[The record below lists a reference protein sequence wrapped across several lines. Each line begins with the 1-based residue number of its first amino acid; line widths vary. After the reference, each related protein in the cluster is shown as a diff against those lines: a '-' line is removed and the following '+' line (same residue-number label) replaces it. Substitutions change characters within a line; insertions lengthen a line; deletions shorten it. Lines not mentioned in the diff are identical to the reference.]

1 MKKIITICAFAACLT
16 GCDDLFEPAIENNLG
31 LEYMYENSQYAEG
44 ILANAYTRIPC
55 AGYSFNDVA
64 TDDAVSNDA
73 ENSWRKIASGMWTAN
88 NNPADRWT
96 SCRSAIQYINLF
108 LANADKV
115 KWAKDEVVAQMFCDR
130 EKAEAYG
137 LRAMYMYYLLEAH
150 AGYTEDGVLM
160 GVPILT
166 EPEAAGSN
174 FNVPRSTFVD
184 CMKALKED
192 ARLALEGL
200 PWEYGDAAEM
210 QRLSAKYAG
219 ADQGKVTRVF
229 GANFIGRM
237 SGKVVEAF
245 VAKADLLAASP
256 AYSDQSG
263 VDWKTAAASA
273 AKVLNHIGGVDGM
286 DPTGWTWYCNVD
298 DIEKLSPTE
307 SPAEILWRGERAK
320 SLSLEEDN
328 FPPTLYGNGRINPTQ
343 NLVDAFPMLNGYPV
357 SHLSGEYDENLPY
370 ANRDPRLEQTI
381 LHHGSIWGDAKQDE
395 EREVDVTYG
404 SGKDYHELHGG
415 TLTGYYT
422 KKFLNNMSFKSPTTY
437 THACP
442 IFRYAEVLLNAAEAI
457 NEAEGP
463 DNAYQY
469 VNEVRARVGMPPYS
483 GMSQS
488 QLRER
493 IRNERRIELCFEDH
507 RFFDERR
514 WKLFESKSAA
524 SEKNLPYYQQVYN
537 LYGVAVTPGQST
549 VFNYGPAEMHQSRA
563 FNSPKN
569 YYFPIPD
576 AEIKRLPNLGQNPGW
591 EMQ

>member
-130 EKAEAYG
+130 EKAEVYG

-219 ADQGKVTRVF
+219 ADQSKVTRVF

-263 VDWKTAAASA
+263 IDWKTAAASA

-286 DPTGWTWYCNVD
+286 DPTGWTWYCNAD
-298 DIEKLSPTE
+298 DIENLSPTE

-357 SHLSGEYDENLPY
+357 SHQSGEYDENLPY
-370 ANRDPRLEQTI
+370 ANRDPRLEAYI
-381 LHHGSIWGDAKQDE
+381 LYNGGKAGNTNKEIFTAADGTTNDALNKVVG
-395 EREVDVTYG
+395 RSTR
-404 SGKDYHELHGG
+404 
-415 TLTGYYT
+415 TGYYLRKLLRQDISLDPNAKADQYHYT
-422 KKFLNNMSFKSPTTY
+422 PRIRYTEIFL
-437 THACP
+437 A
-442 IFRYAEVLLNAAEAI
+442 YAEAANQAYGPQNKGGNSYSAYDVMKKLRHRAGIGLDNGDAYLESIKNDQAKM
-457 NEAEGP
+457 AE
-463 DNAYQY
+463 
-469 VNEVRARVGMPPYS
+469 
-483 GMSQS
+483 
-488 QLRER
+488 L
-493 IRNERRIELCFEDH
+493 IRNERRIELCFEGF
-507 RFFDERR
+507 RFWDLRR
-514 WKLFESKSAA
+514 WKSNLTEAA
-524 SEKNLPYYQQVYN
+524 KGMNISGTRYTPMEVDKRSFSEYMY
-537 LYGVAVTPGQST
+537 
-549 VFNYGPAEMHQSRA
+549 YGP
-563 FNSPKN
+563 
-569 YYFPIPD
+569 IPYSEVLKYD
-576 AEIKRLPNLGQNPGW
+576 ELKQNQGW
-591 EMQ
+591 